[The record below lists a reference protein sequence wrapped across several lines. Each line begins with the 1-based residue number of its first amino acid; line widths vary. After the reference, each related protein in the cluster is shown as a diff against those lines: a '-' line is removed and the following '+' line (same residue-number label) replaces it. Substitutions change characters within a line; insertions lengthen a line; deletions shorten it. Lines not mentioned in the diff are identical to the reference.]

1 MRQPHAA
8 FLGATN
14 QYQAVHLAPLAAQ
27 NTVITSD
34 RDGCNRYVSGA
45 LVVRGHLDEL
55 QLLRAARIVNPDT
68 PIARARGEKWQ
79 GGRPGDAGYSVRV
92 TFQNSNAFP

>member
-1 MRQPHAA
+1 MLQP
-8 FLGATN
+8 
-14 QYQAVHLAPLAAQ
+14 LAPPSTVKQFVLHHLPRRTLLSPVPVMAATG
-27 NTVITSD
+27 TVV
-34 RDGCNRYVSGA
+34 VSGA